1 MKVSSMLTL
10 DQCSLGHGNHLLTFG
25 EVMLQL
31 VREAI
36 PRLRAGL
43 CPKRIWPLRSLGS
56 WGRLISSK
64 ARGCVLTNLLSR
76 YAVLGYK
83 KLGIVYNKEDMEA
96 LVHFW
101 RVIGYMIGIQD
112 R

>member
-1 MKVSSMLTL
+1 MKITRMLTL
-10 DQCSLGHGNHLLTFG
+10 GQCSLGHGNRLPMFG
-25 EVMLQL
+25 EVMLRL
-31 VREAI
+31 AREAM
-36 PRLRAGL
+36 PSLRAGL

-56 WGRLISSK
+56 WGRFLPYKESRCALTSLI
-64 ARGCVLTNLLSR
+64 SR
-76 YAVLGYK
+76 YAVLGYN